1 MFYFKAI
8 SKIWKVSIFC
18 WDQYVFNSFS
28 SFQNYYINGK
38 KNRDALRSFFTFF
51 KLNIWYQITQSI
63 TNVQNVEH
71 GRNTSNLIA
80 LLKLML
86 SNTKKIIKTC
96 GSTRGRSRAVTISKM
111 ERFVIIV
118 NGWKPL
124 TIIIKR
130 YILDVAA
137 SLDPPPLSQY
147 IVVMPSYKVVESI
160 IKI

>member
-8 SKIWKVSIFC
+8 PKIWKVSIFC

-28 SFQNYYINGK
+28 SFQNYYIKGT
-38 KNRDALRSFFTFF
+38 KNRDALRSFLTFF
-51 KLNIWYQITQSI
+51 KLSIWYQITQSI
-63 TNVQNVEH
+63 TNLQNVEH

-96 GSTRGRSRAVTISKM
+96 GRTRGRFRAVTISKM

-118 NGWKPL
+118 NSWRPL
-124 TIIIKR
+124 TIITKCS
-130 YILDVAA
+130 ILDVATV
-137 SLDPPPLSQY
+137 LDPPLGIFKKYHKKQRR
-147 IVVMPSYKVVESI
+147 I
-160 IKI
+160 